1 MPVQLTRDQFPLP
14 KLAPKLV
21 AIGKE
26 VNAGRGFK
34 VVRYFAYMHSS
45 DITTPTPSPH
55 AIGSVGS
62 YNVHFVA
69 YLVHDCLSPLA
80 LALAVHPCSRLEA
93 WQASGCI
100 Y

>member
-34 VVRYFAYMHSS
+34 LVR
-45 DITTPTPSPH
+45 
-55 AIGSVGS
+55 
-62 YNVHFVA
+62 
-69 YLVHDCLSPLA
+69 
-80 LALAVHPCSRLEA
+80 
-93 WQASGCI
+93 
-100 Y
+100 